1 MMPQS
6 LLEQLTGTL
15 SVGIALETLLDALPG
30 AIVVVDDDGR
40 ISFADNAVAELS
52 GHAPEDL
59 VGQRV
64 EVLVPPSERSI
75 HEQDRRRYVVAPRS
89 RSMGAPLDIM
99 LRHRDGHD
107 VPVDISLSPIEVH
120 QRRYV
125 VAAIRDDS
133 ERRVAMRATQ
143 RALER
148 ERAATAKLR
157 EADETKNA
165 FIRAVS
171 HELRTPLTVV
181 EGLAST
187 LEDHLLEMPEEQVA
201 QVASSLARNAHRLN
215 TLLTDLLDVD
225 RLTRGVI
232 EANRRIVDVAALA
245 RRTVERSVPE
255 PTPVRL
261 EGPEH
266 LDAEVDAAQVER
278 MLENLIINAVRHTAP
293 GTPVIVSWQR
303 HEPSGGVLLGVDDE
317 GPGIDP
323 RLRERIFA
331 PFVQGD
337 TRRHDPGTGI
347 GLSLVAEFAHLHGGE
362 VWVQE
367 RPGGGSA
374 FRVLLPPPAEGGDG
388 NSDGGETTTVVLP

>member
-1 MMPQS
+1 MMPQDL

-15 SVGIALETLLDALPG
+15 RVGIALETLLDALPG
-30 AIVVVDDDGR
+30 AIVVVDDEGR

-52 GHAPEDL
+52 GHAAEDL
-59 VGQRV
+59 VGRPV
-64 EVLVPPSERSI
+64 EVLVPPGQHAV
-75 HEQDRRRYVVAPRS
+75 HEQDRRRYADAPRS

-107 VPVDISLSPIEVH
+107 IPVDISLSPVEVQ

-133 ERRVAMRATQ
+133 ERREAMRATQ

-148 ERAATAKLR
+148 EREASAKLR

-181 EGLAST
+181 QGMAST
-187 LEDHLLEMPEEQVA
+187 LDERLLEMPEEQVA
-201 QVASSLARNAHRLN
+201 QVASSLARAARRLN

-225 RLTRGVI
+225 RLTRGVV
-232 EANRRIVDVAALA
+232 EANRRTVDVAELA
-245 RRTVERSVPE
+245 RRTLERSVPAQ
-255 PTPVRL
+255 TPVRL
-261 EGPEH
+261 EGPDH

-278 MLENLIINAVRHTAP
+278 MLENLIVNAVRHTAP
-293 GTPVIVSWQR
+293 GTPVTVSWQR
-303 HEPSGGVLLGVDDE
+303 HGPSGGVLLGVDDE

-323 RLRERIFA
+323 QLRERIFA

-347 GLSLVAEFAHLHGGE
+347 GLSLVAQFARLHDGE

-374 FRVLLPPPAEGGDG
+374 FRVLLPPPAEDGDG
-388 NSDGGETTTVVLP
+388 EEATTVVLP